1 MALTHNSFQVKIM
14 VVFLAIMLLMFSA
27 AAALPI
33 PLLTSVVGSFF
44 NIIAFST
51 HILVQVEREATHA
64 VSEMLQL

>member
-1 MALTHNSFQVKIM
+1 
-14 VVFLAIMLLMFSA
+14 MLLMFSA

-33 PLLTSVVGSFF
+33 PLLTSVVVGSFF

-51 HILVQVEREATHA
+51 HILVQVEGEATHA